1 MTCLKLQPVLGR
13 HIQYGEADSHY
24 NADWQV
30 IKLLPSIPPKDR
42 LEQPAFSFI
51 LAINRSDTQLARY
64 RTPSVHTSFPS
75 LLLS

>member
-1 MTCLKLQPVLGR
+1 MFEVTASPWQAYTVWRGGLPLQR
-13 HIQYGEADSHY
+13 
-24 NADWQV
+24 NWQV
-30 IKLLPSIPPKDR
+30 FKLLPGIPLKDR
-42 LEQPAFSFI
+42 LEQPPFSII